1 MSDDTP
7 EKPSLETTEL
17 KLGGVSIKG
26 SYIVWFLAIVS
37 SVAGGI
43 YLAGGEWKAFQDVK
57 QFVADYKPADM
68 TPVATMQE
76 EINGIDGRIEAIE
89 NQLTVHGDLLTK
101 IQTDITALQTVVAN
115 NDVGKLQGAIATLK
129 TSVDGVQVFTRDV
142 QDMRTKLV
150 SIEKDLQ
157 VIKKDVDSQW
167 NAIDSIGA
175 GALKGGK

>member
-1 MSDDTP
+1 MSEP

-26 SYIVWFLAIVS
+26 TWIIWFAAIVS

-43 YLAGGEWKAFQDVK
+43 YFAGGEWKAFQDMK
-57 QFVADYKPADM
+57 TFVADYKPADLSDM
-68 TPVATMQE
+68 TKQAEQLKALDDRVAGLE
-76 EINGIDGRIEAIE
+76 SGIDQINEA
-89 NQLTVHGDLLTK
+89 LSTVTKDLSSIST
-101 IQTDITALQTVVAN
+101 IVQA
-115 NDVGKLQGAIATLK
+115 NDVSKLQGAIATLK
-129 TSVDGVQVFTRDV
+129 TTVDGVSVFTRDV

-150 SIEKDLQ
+150 SIEKDMQ
-157 VIKKDVDSQW
+157 VLKKDVDSQW

>member
-1 MSDDTP
+1 MSDEP

-26 SYIVWFLAIVS
+26 SHIVWFAAIVS

-43 YLAGGEWKAFQDVK
+43 YFAGGEWKAFQDMK
-57 QFVADYKPADM
+57 TFVAEYKPADM
-68 TPVATMQE
+68 SEVTKQAEQIKAME
-76 EINGIDGRIEAIE
+76 ERISGLENGIDSLNDAMSKVGK
-89 NQLTVHGDLLTK
+89 DLA
-101 IQTDITALQTVVAN
+101 ALNTIVQA
-115 NDVGKLQGAIATLK
+115 NDVSKIQGAIATLK
-129 TSVDGVQVFTRDV
+129 TTVEGVSVFTRDV

-150 SIEKDLQ
+150 SIEKDMQ
-157 VIKKDVDSQW
+157 VLKKDVDSQW

>member
-1 MSDDTP
+1 MNDP

-26 SYIVWFLAIVS
+26 TWIVWFAAIVS

-43 YLAGGEWKAFQDVK
+43 YFAGGEWKAFQDMKV
-57 QFVADYKPADM
+57 FVAEYKPADLSEV
-68 TPVATMQE
+68 TKNVEQIKALDDRISGLENGVDQ
-76 EINGIDGRIEAIE
+76 INAALAGVTKDLSAISTIV
-89 NQLTVHGDLLTK
+89 Q
-101 IQTDITALQTVVAN
+101 A
-115 NDVGKLQGAIATLK
+115 NDVSKLQGAIATLK
-129 TSVDGVQVFTRDV
+129 TTVDGVSVFTRDV

-150 SIEKDLQ
+150 SIEKDMQ
-157 VIKKDVDSQW
+157 VLKKDVDSQW